1 MLFNMY
7 KHSNPCI
14 HINQF
19 SKKKKNY
26 CTLKPVLVPMVQN
39 HRNDQITRSP
49 GNHIPD
55 VTWITLIYRYW
66 CLLANTTWWH
76 FVIFFLPRMVRFGFW
91 FPLVFIWIIS
101 LAERLLEW
109 PSVCVCVCPRA
120 GISPSITGWILMKL
134 RMDSP
139 VHHAQ
144 CVWQTIEH
152 RSKVKVKVT
161 ENTKTTIWAITFE
174 PEVVETSG

>member
-1 MLFNMY
+1 MKWEGVF
-7 KHSNPCI
+7 
-14 HINQF
+14 F
-19 SKKKKNY
+19 KN
-26 CTLKPVLVPMVQN
+26 C
-39 HRNDQITRSP
+39 
-49 GNHIPD
+49 
-55 VTWITLIYRYW
+55 
-66 CLLANTTWWH
+66 
-76 FVIFFLPRMVRFGFW
+76 
-91 FPLVFIWIIS
+91 IIS

-109 PSVCVCVCPRA
+109 PSVCVYVCVCVCVR

-152 RSKVKVKVT
+152 SSKVKVKVT

>member
-1 MLFNMY
+1 MILGV
-7 KHSNPCI
+7 
-14 HINQF
+14 Q
-19 SKKKKNY
+19 
-26 CTLKPVLVPMVQN
+26 LK
-39 HRNDQITRSP
+39 
-49 GNHIPD
+49 
-55 VTWITLIYRYW
+55 
-66 CLLANTTWWH
+66 
-76 FVIFFLPRMVRFGFW
+76 VIFIKHTDNSLFSIGGKKQYKYTKFQRYNLWRF
-91 FPLVFIWIIS
+91 VIS

-109 PSVCVCVCPRA
+109 PSVCVYVCVCVCVR
-120 GISPSITGWILMKL
+120 GISPSITGWILMKF

-152 RSKVKVKVT
+152 RSKVKIKVT

>member
-1 MLFNMY
+1 M
-7 KHSNPCI
+7 
-14 HINQF
+14 
-19 SKKKKNY
+19 
-26 CTLKPVLVPMVQN
+26 T
-39 HRNDQITRSP
+39 
-49 GNHIPD
+49 
-55 VTWITLIYRYW
+55 
-66 CLLANTTWWH
+66 
-76 FVIFFLPRMVRFGFW
+76 FG
-91 FPLVFIWIIS
+91 VCVY
-101 LAERLLEW
+101 
-109 PSVCVCVCPRA
+109 VCVCVCVCVR

-152 RSKVKVKVT
+152 RSNVKVKVT